1 MWLLDFF
8 SSCWHTVSGWF
19 IYLWKFISPILH
31 FLNEYK
37 LLLVIISVSSV
48 LLSII
53 GCVALITFLPSD
65 YFTESKQGK
74 HINNLFLRIVVSI
87 SKNLIGVIL
96 VIMGI
101 LLSVPGIPGQGLLTI
116 FAGII
121 LSDFPGKK
129 RLARKIIKIKAVNSS
144 ANQIRIT
151 FNRSP
156 LILDE

>member
-1 MWLLDFF
+1 MWLIDFF
-8 SSCWHTVSGWF
+8 SNCWHVVSGWF
-19 IYLWKFISPILH
+19 IYLWQYISPILL

-37 LLLVIISVSSV
+37 LLLIIISVSSI

-53 GCVALITFLPSD
+53 GCTALITFLPSD

-74 HINNLFLRIVVSI
+74 HINSLFLRVVIST
-87 SKNLIGVIL
+87 SKNLIGGIL
-96 VIMGI
+96 VILGL

-129 RLARKIIKIKAVNSS
+129 KLARKIIQKKAVYFA
-144 ANQIRIT
+144 ANKIRQQ
-151 FNRSP
+151 FKRSP
-156 LILDE
+156 LILD

>member
-1 MWLLDFF
+1 MWLIDFF

-19 IYLWKFISPILH
+19 IYLWKYISPILH
-31 FLNEYK
+31 FLNDYK
-37 LLLVIISVSSV
+37 LLLGIISVSSI

-53 GCVALITFLPSD
+53 GCAALITFLPSD

-74 HINNLFLRIVVSI
+74 HINNLFLRIVVSV
-87 SKNLIGVIL
+87 SKNLIGGIL
-96 VIMGI
+96 VIIGL

-129 RLARKIIKIKAVNSS
+129 RLARKIIQKKAVYFA
-144 ANQIRIT
+144 ANKIRHQ
-151 FNRSP
+151 FNKSP

>member
-19 IYLWKFISPILH
+19 IYLWKYISPILH

-37 LLLVIISVSSV
+37 LLLVIISVSSI

-53 GCVALITFLPSD
+53 GCIALITFLPSD
-65 YFTESKQGK
+65 YFTESKHGK

-87 SKNLIGVIL
+87 TKNLIGVIL

-129 RLARKIIKIKAVNSS
+129 RFARKIIKIKAVNSS
-144 ANQIRIT
+144 ANQIRNT

>member
-1 MWLLDFF
+1 MWLIDFF
-8 SSCWHTVSGWF
+8 RSCWDTVAGWF
-19 IYLWKFISPILH
+19 IILWQYILPILH
-31 FLNEYK
+31 FLNDYK
-37 LLLVIISVSSV
+37 LLVGIISVSSI

-53 GCVALITFLPSD
+53 GCAALITFLPSD

-74 HINNLFLRIVVSI
+74 HINNLFLRIVVSTL
-87 SKNLIGVIL
+87 KNFIGGIL
-96 VIMGI
+96 VIIGL

-129 RLARKIIKIKAVNSS
+129 RLARKIIQKKAVYFA
-144 ANQIRIT
+144 ANKIRQQ

-156 LILDE
+156 LILNE